1 MILIPIEYFVVVSFA
16 LFSVGVAG
24 IVATRHF
31 LLMILSIEIA
41 LVASALLAT
50 TMYFSVAGQGNIMLL
65 LFSIWTIAAA
75 EAIALVYFYR
85 YLARYETSLDV
96 AKLSRLRE

>member
-16 LFSVGVAG
+16 LFSMGAVG

-41 LVASALLAT
+41 LVASTLLAT
-50 TMYFSVAGQGNIMLL
+50 AMYFSVAGQGNIMLL
-65 LFSIWTIAAA
+65 LFAIWTIAAA
-75 EAIALVYFYR
+75 EAIALVSFYR

-96 AKLSRLRE
+96 TKLSRLRE